1 VIDDYWKAMTREDFD
16 KIYPFV
22 RAWLGKT
29 LTDHAAAARPVA
41 SCGFSRLPHYF
52 SDKILA
58 STNVILVDKL
68 PIPPVASE
76 WGLTQFFEFERGD
89 FNGVT
94 YLNVLFLKRDQ
105 SRNEAI
111 HFHELVHVMQWQILG
126 PERFLYLYAN
136 GLERFGYRASPLEI
150 MAYGAEA
157 AFVSSTT
164 GFDAERLVAEML
176 TSASMG

>member
-1 VIDDYWKAMTREDFD
+1 M
-16 KIYPFV
+16 

-29 LTDHAAAARPVA
+29 LTDHAAAARPVT

-94 YLNVLFLKRDQ
+94 YLNVFFLKRDQ

-111 HFHELVHVMQWQILG
+111 HFHELIHVMQWRILG
-126 PERFLYLYAN
+126 PERFLSLTYTPMVWNASGIEL
-136 GLERFGYRASPLEI
+136 SPLEG

-164 GFDAERLVAEML
+164 G
-176 TSASMG
+176 SMQNV